1 MPYLFFLSS
10 IRSSTV
16 PRADIPSFALV
27 IKSSIQHTCMVDN
40 NTRSDTSVSKR
51 MSSDKCL
58 SPRWSVASKE
68 VFYTESP
75 F

>member
-1 MPYLFFLSS
+1 
-10 IRSSTV
+10 
-16 PRADIPSFALV
+16 LV